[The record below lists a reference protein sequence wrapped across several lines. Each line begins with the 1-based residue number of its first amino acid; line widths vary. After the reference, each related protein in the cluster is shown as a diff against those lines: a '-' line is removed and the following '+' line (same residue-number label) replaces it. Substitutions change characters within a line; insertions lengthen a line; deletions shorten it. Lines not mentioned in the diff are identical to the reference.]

1 VTLRARLTLASGLAV
16 FVALALA
23 SAVIYV
29 VVRNQQ
35 LDQIDSSL
43 RARVPVISAVA
54 PLDQFRPG
62 AIAVEGTNLGAA
74 GGYSQ
79 FVNVNGAPLLPE
91 GEHTNIPFDARTL
104 AVARGEHGPFA
115 SDATVGGTHIRIYT
129 ASAGPGTGLAVQVV
143 RPLTEMD
150 HLLNHLLLVLALIT
164 AGGALLAALLG
175 RMAARA
181 TLAPVSR
188 LTEAAEHVAATRDLA
203 SRIEA
208 PGPDEIGRLGAAF
221 NEMMAALAAATEA
234 QRQLV
239 ADASHELRTPL
250 TSLRTNVE
258 VLAGGRLPQAE
269 RDRLLADVRSQL
281 VELSALVGDMI
292 DLARGAETEAEVSD
306 VRLDEV
312 AADAVR
318 RAERDRPRVRFVTD
332 LQPTVVRGAPVR
344 LDRAIFNLLDNAA
357 KWSPSG
363 GVVEVVVRD
372 GTVIVRDHG
381 PGIPEDDLPHVFNRF
396 YRATTARGLPGSGLG
411 LAIVR
416 QVAESHGGA
425 ISVANAEGGGAEL
438 RLRLPVAE
446 TPGEPSASPRAAGV
460 A

>member
-16 FVALALA
+16 FVALAIA
-23 SAVIYV
+23 SAVIYI
-29 VVRNQQ
+29 VVRDQE
-35 LDQIDSSL
+35 LDSVDRSLWARLPAIEAAVITGSFGTGEATLPGSDPSTTTGFFQIVDL
-43 RARVPVISAVA
+43 NGGIS
-54 PLDQFRPG
+54 RPPRESG
-62 AIAVEGTNLGAA
+62 I
-74 GGYSQ
+74 
-79 FVNVNGAPLLPE
+79 LP
-91 GEHTNIPFDARTL
+91 IDARTL
-104 AVARGEHGPFA
+104 AVARNQSGPFIE
-115 SDATVGGTHIRIYT
+115 DETVHGTHIRVLTTPI
-129 ASAGPGTGLAVQVV
+129 GEGFAVQIE
-143 RPLTEMD
+143 RPLTETD
-150 HLLNHLLLVLALIT
+150 HLLDRLLVVLALIT
-164 AGGALLAALLG
+164 AGGALLAGLLG

-181 TLAPVSR
+181 TLAPVRR

-258 VLAGGRLPQAE
+258 VLAGGKLPEAE

-292 DLARGAETEAEVSD
+292 DLARGTDTEPEVTE
-306 VRLDEV
+306 VRLDEIT
-312 AADAVR
+312 AAAVR
-318 RAERDRPRVRFVTD
+318 RTERDRPGIRFVTD

-344 LDRAIFNLLDNAA
+344 LDRGISNLLDNAA
-357 KWSPSG
+357 KWSPAG
-363 GVVEVVVRD
+363 GVVEVIVAD
-372 GTVIVRDHG
+372 GTVTVRDHG
-381 PGIPEDDLPHVFNRF
+381 PGIPEADLPHVFDRF

-416 QVAESHGGA
+416 QVAESHGG
-425 ISVANAEGGGAEL
+425 SVTAANADGGGAEL
-438 RLRLPVAE
+438 VLTLPVAE
-446 TPGEPSASPRAAGV
+446 APGEAPARTRAAGV

>member
-1 VTLRARLTLASGLAV
+1 MTLRARLTLASGLAV
-16 FVALALA
+16 FVALAVA

-29 VVRNQQ
+29 VVRDQE

-43 RARVPVISAVA
+43 QARVPVISGVV
-54 PLDQFRPG
+54 PLDPFNPG
-62 AIAVEGTNLGAA
+62 TIAVEGTNLGAA

-79 FVNVNGAPLLPE
+79 FVDLNGATALPK
-91 GEHTNIPFDARTL
+91 GEHTSIPIDARTL
-104 AVARGEHGPFA
+104 AVARGERGPFLT
-115 SDATVGGTHIRIYT
+115 DMTVAGTHVRVYT
-129 ASAGPGTGLAVQVV
+129 AWAGSGFAVQIV
-143 RPLTEMD
+143 RPLTETD

-164 AGGALLAALLG
+164 AGGALLAGLLG

-258 VLAGGRLPQAE
+258 VLAGGRLPEAE
-269 RDRLLADVRSQL
+269 RDRVLADVRSQL
-281 VELSALVGDMI
+281 VELTALVGDII
-292 DLARGAETEAEVSD
+292 DLARGTETEAEVTD

-312 AADAVR
+312 AAGAVR
-318 RAERDRPRVRFVTD
+318 RAERDRPRLRLVTD

-344 LDRAIFNLLDNAA
+344 LDRAISNLLDNAA
-357 KWSPSG
+357 KWSPPG
-363 GVVEVVVRD
+363 GAVEVTVRD
-372 GTVIVRDHG
+372 GCVVVRDHG
-381 PGIPEDDLPHVFNRF
+381 PGIAEEDLPHVFDRF
-396 YRATTARGLPGSGLG
+396 YRATAARGLPGSGLG

-416 QVAESHGGA
+416 QVAGSHGGTVTA
-425 ISVANAEGGGAEL
+425 ANAEGGGAEL
-438 RLRLPVAE
+438 RLQLPLAE
-446 TPGEPSASPRAAGV
+446 ETGEAASSPEAA
-460 A
+460 APA